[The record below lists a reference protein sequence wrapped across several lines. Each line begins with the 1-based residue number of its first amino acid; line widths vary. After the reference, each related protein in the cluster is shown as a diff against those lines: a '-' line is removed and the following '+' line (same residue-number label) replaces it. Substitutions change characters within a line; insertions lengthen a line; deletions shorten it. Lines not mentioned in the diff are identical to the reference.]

1 MEPVDNQFGTYA
13 ERKAKMLSNVQA
25 RGDAFKS
32 LINKHGVERKKMSL
46 NAEVR
51 AKAIMDNK
59 LEENDR
65 EIDTANAVLRGDTMA
80 DLKEASKM
88 GIDLEVSGD
97 ALARAKRG
105 APPKLH
111 GGY

>member
-1 MEPVDNQFGTYA
+1 MEPVDNQFGTYQ
-13 ERKAKMLSNVQA
+13 ERKDKILSNVQDGA
-25 RGDAFKS
+25 AAFS
-32 LINKHGVERKKMSL
+32 ALWRKHGVERKKMSL

-51 AKAIMDNK
+51 AKAIMDDK
-59 LEENDR
+59 LDENDR

-97 ALARAKRG
+97 ALRRAKKNL
-105 APPKLH
+105 PPKL
-111 GGY
+111 YKE